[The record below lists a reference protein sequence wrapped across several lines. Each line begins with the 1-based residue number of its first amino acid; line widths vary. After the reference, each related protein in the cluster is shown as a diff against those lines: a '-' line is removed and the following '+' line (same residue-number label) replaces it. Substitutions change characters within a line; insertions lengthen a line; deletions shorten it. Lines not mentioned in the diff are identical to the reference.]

1 MKINKILAAA
11 FTLTT
16 FAIINPAASSNNDE
30 QVIVTIKGNV
40 KTVDFNGEIQSSIGY
55 TTEISSPDYTA
66 DSFLSFAIDSVS
78 ATNAGTYN
86 MGISSSDFCNIN
98 PNFKNVIFVVY
109 DGLLL
114 ISDKNTPKAPLASE
128 K

>member
-78 ATNAGTYN
+78 ATNAGTYS